1 MTHDNLEQALKE
13 RDRLTRAY
21 RASKRAQYEKAFEQ
35 EPRLRAFDRAIN
47 RCTAADAE
55 TMISICRVYQAGW
68 LRNASP
74 EIRALALEI
83 VSRRIVRIR
92 EGAGLASFDDA
103 LPWEADDVFQQVK
116 RILT

>member
-1 MTHDNLEQALKE
+1 MTTETLEQALKE

-21 RASKRAQYEKAFEQ
+21 RASKRAQYEKAFEK
-35 EPRLRAFDRAIN
+35 EPALRKFASDIKRCGISDAKMMIAIVSEAGEWAN
-47 RCTAADAE
+47 PE
-55 TMISICRVYQAGW
+55 T
-68 LRNASP
+68 
-74 EIRALALEI
+74 RALALEI

-103 LPWEADDVFQQVK
+103 LPWEADDVFQIVK